1 MSTPIQPGELSPE
14 DPKYYAPPR
23 WRSGE
28 VTAPPIEPTLWSPE
42 FPVEPV
48 YAEWTSQNDETSF
61 TGGPMSTDEPMR
73 DSVLKSGKPSDQ
85 PGHGSIRR
93 KVLAIAT
100 GVVIWTAFCVF
111 LGLGRL
117 DTISFAQLRNA
128 LPPASPPEIPVSE
141 RPQAVNLAV
150 QRPVYDAPQKPARE
164 VQTPT
169 LAVADAIGEIN
180 TALPLA
186 IKVFNDSPGTSILLS
201 GLVAGTRVSSG
212 AAAGEERWR
221 IAVDDLPN
229 TQVFP
234 PDDFVGPMTVVA
246 ELRSGDDHAI
256 AGTQMQLFWRGV
268 AIKSGAAGE
277 PAASPALAAD
287 APKETSFG
295 QALGLQ
301 STAAQSS
308 PGVKARNHISRH
320 AGTKRRQHNS
330 SSSLVMETDTVS
342 RWKTAPTSNYATS
355 AYSDVRA
362 ERRSFW
368 SADLQSLIEGS
379 WERCR
384 YNCARERR

>member
-14 DPKYYAPPR
+14 DPKFYAPPR

-28 VTAPPIEPTLWSPE
+28 VTAPPVEPTLRSPE
-42 FPVEPV
+42 LPVEPAH
-48 YAEWTSQNDETSF
+48 AEWTSQNDEVSF
-61 TGGPMSTDEPMR
+61 TDGPMSTDEPTDKPTDKPMS
-73 DSVLKSGKPSDQ
+73 DSVLKSGKLSDQ
-85 PGHGSIRR
+85 PGHGSMRR

-111 LGLGRL
+111 VGLGRL

-128 LPPASPPEIPVSE
+128 LPPASPPEMPVSE
-141 RPQAVNLAV
+141 RPQLVNLAV
-150 QRPVYDAPQKPARE
+150 QQLVYDAPQKPALE
-164 VQTPT
+164 VLTPT

-186 IKVFNDSPGTSILLS
+186 IKVFNDSPGISILLS

-212 AAAGEERWR
+212 AAAGEDRWR

-234 PDDFVGPMTVVA
+234 PADFVGPMTVVA
-246 ELRSGDDHAI
+246 ELRSGDDHTI
-256 AGTQMQLFWRGV
+256 ARTPMQLVWRDVATKSGV
-268 AIKSGAAGE
+268 APEA
-277 PAASPALAAD
+277 PASPALAAD
-287 APKETSFG
+287 APNEASFG
-295 QALGLQ
+295 QVLALQ

-308 PGVKARNHISRH
+308 PRVKARNRISRH

-330 SSSLVMETDTVS
+330 SSALVMETDTVS

-355 AYSDVRA
+355 AYSDSRPD
-362 ERRSFW
+362 RRSFC

-379 WERCR
+379 RKR
-384 YNCARERR
+384 H